1 MARPPRDI
9 TARVNEMVDEKVAKE
24 TVQEA
29 VFREPTPDVAP
40 EMEAPQI
47 IDPVLKPEENQM
59 PKLMEVGGKT
69 DFITKGAEWLARRTA
84 QAEKKVLPP
93 LPDEPI
99 QQLGSSIIIK
109 PASDEEIKAINE
121 ALGGEFL
128 DGVNLPEIAMGDDLP
143 THAEYLARVKDAN
156 AEQFDAARR
165 GTITYDNL
173 LKMAESQG
181 MEEAIK
187 YWALRAPGSGETA
200 ENLLAGMIAARKVSR
215 TAQETLLLSRAATDP
230 VEKEQLYTRFAQ
242 LVTLERN
249 LYANISA
256 GGSEAGRTM
265 RALQLAQDLG
275 FEKGRASQLEAM
287 DNLIFGATTLEDFEY
302 MGELYLALPDA
313 ASKSKFV
320 QNGVRATTMDV
331 IIESWI
337 NSILSAP
344 STHMVNVVGNTSF
357 MVLRSFEQMAAG
369 AIGRA
374 RTAVGIGGKERAF
387 IRDGIIQLDAIR
399 ESFFDAVLV
408 AGKAFIKEEASDA
421 VSKIDVR
428 KPKAIQMGS
437 GEVVKEIR
445 DGNVIAA
452 AVNAWGIYTRMA
464 GRMLITED
472 EFFKAIGYR
481 AAMRKSAMHAQHKA
495 YDAAL
500 EAGKDPE
507 EAFALGRAEYD
518 RILNTEPEDIVRDAK
533 EAAKE
538 LTFQND
544 ISGFLGNLQ
553 AGATHPVVK
562 LFMPF
567 YKTPANIAR
576 QVLARSPLRAL
587 HKNLYKNLKAGGA
600 VADAELSRL
609 AVGSAV
615 MGYFTSLA
623 WDGNVNTDQQILII
637 GSGPTD
643 PQTKQAMMRMNLKP
657 FTINIRQEDGTYKSV
672 SFNRLDPISGTLAM
686 AADFAYYMG
695 RHTDEPDDKS
705 WMMYGVDV
713 ASELA
718 SAAVLSTYN
727 YMLEFPALQGI
738 AELSTAIANSD
749 EEVQFDNLAKL
760 FGEKFASAALAVF
773 PTVSSASATVEREM
787 APTASNTMLPPEG
800 LFGEDPTMLPPMLQ
814 GFYTALQKAKARNP
828 FFSDQVPPALNI
840 WGEEVKSTD
849 PAMPFEWLSPVRV
862 QNAKY
867 EGIDK
872 ELMRLGDGVSMPPKR
887 ISGVLLNNEQYNRW
901 IELANTLDASGRKLP
916 GMAGYNEDNTLLA
929 TLNRNIQTDAY
940 KNLDDEKKLE
950 YIKTLVSTYYN
961 GSGNKFIGAKRILL
975 GEYPDL
981 LKKVEAAK

>member
-69 DFITKGAEWLARRTA
+69 DFITKGAEWLAKRTA

-128 DGVNLPEIAMGDDLP
+128 DGVNLPEIAMGDELP

-156 AEQFDAARR
+156 AEQFDVARR

-173 LKMAESQG
+173 LKMAEDQG
-181 MEEAIK
+181 MEEVIK
-187 YWALRAPGSGETA
+187 YWAQRAPGSGETA

-215 TAQETLLLSRAATDP
+215 TAQEMLLLSRAATDP

-256 GGSEAGRTM
+256 GGSEAARTM
-265 RALQLAQDLG
+265 RAAQLAQELG

-302 MGELYLALPDA
+302 LGELYLALPDA

-320 QNGVRATTMDV
+320 QNGITATTMDV
-331 IIESWI
+331 VIESWI

-344 STHMVNVVGNTSF
+344 STHMVNVVGNMSF
-357 MVLRSFEQMAAG
+357 MGLRSFEQMAAG
-369 AIGRA
+369 VIGRA
-374 RTAVGIGGKERAF
+374 RSAITGNKDRAF

-399 ESFFDAVLV
+399 ESFFDAAVV

-421 VSKIDVR
+421 VSKIDVK

-445 DGNVIAA
+445 KGNVGAA

-464 GRMLITED
+464 GRMLIAED

-481 AAMRKSAMHAQHKA
+481 AAIRKSAMHAQHKT

-500 EAGKDPE
+500 AAGKDPE

-518 RILNTEPEDIVRDAK
+518 RILNNPPEDIVRDAK
-533 EAAKE
+533 TAAQE

-544 ISGFLGNLQ
+544 LTGFLGDLQ
-553 AGATHPVVK
+553 VGATHPLVK
-562 LFMPF
+562 LFIPF
-567 YKTPANIAR
+567 YKTPGNIVK
-576 QVLARSPLRAL
+576 QVLARSPLRLL
-587 HKNLYKNLKAGGA
+587 HKNLYRNIRAGGA

-609 AVGSAV
+609 SVGALA
-615 MGYFTSLA
+615 MGYFSSLA

-657 FTINIRQEDGTYKSV
+657 GTINIRQEDGTYKSV
-672 SFNRLDPISGTLAM
+672 SFNRLDPISGMLFM

-695 RHTDEPDDKS
+695 RHSDEPDDTS
-705 WMMYGVDV
+705 WMEYAAEVPL
-713 ASELA
+713 ELA

-727 YMLEFPALQGI
+727 YVLEFPALQGI
-738 AELSTAIANSD
+738 AELSTSLANSD
-749 EEVQFDNLAKL
+749 PDVQFDNLTKL

-800 LFGEDPTMLPPMLQ
+800 LLGEDPTMLHPMFQ

-849 PAMPFEWLSPVRV
+849 PAMPFEWLSPIRV

-872 ELMRLGDGVSMPPKR
+872 ELMRLGDGVSMPPKK

-901 IELANTLDASGRKLP
+901 IELANTLDAKNKLP
-916 GMAGYNEDNTLLA
+916 GMAGYNEDTTLLA
-929 TLNRNIQTDAY
+929 TLNTMIETDVY
-940 KNLDDEKKLE
+940 KNADDEKKLE
-950 YIKTLVSTYYN
+950 VIKTIVSNYYN
-961 GSGNKFIGAKRILL
+961 GSGNKAVGAKRLL
-975 GEYPDL
+975 LAEYPDL

>member
-40 EMEAPQI
+40 EMEQPQI

-69 DFITKGAEWLARRTA
+69 DFITKGAEWLAKRTA

-99 QQLGSSIIIK
+99 QRLGSSIIIK

-344 STHMVNVVGNTSF
+344 STHMVNVIGNSSF

-374 RTAVGIGGKERAF
+374 RSAVTGNKDRAF

-399 ESFFDAVLV
+399 ESFFDAALV
-408 AGKAFIKEEASDA
+408 AGKAFIKEEASGA

-518 RILNTEPEDIVRDAK
+518 RILNTEPEDVVLDAK

-567 YKTPANIAR
+567 YKTPANIVR
-576 QVLARSPLRAL
+576 QVLARSPLRGL
-587 HKNLYKNLKAGGA
+587 HKNFYKNIRAGGA
-600 VADAELSRL
+600 VADAEISRV
-609 AVGSAV
+609 AMGSAV
-615 MGYFTSLA
+615 MGYFAGFA

-686 AADFAYYMG
+686 AADFAYYMS
-695 RHTDEPDDKS
+695 RHTDEPDDTS
-705 WMMYGVDV
+705 WMQYAAEVPL
-713 ASELA
+713 ELA

-738 AELSTAIANSD
+738 AELSTSLANSD
-749 EEVQFDNLAKL
+749 PEVQFENLTKL

-800 LFGEDPTMLPPMLQ
+800 LFGEDPTMLHPMFQ

-872 ELMRLGDGVSMPPKR
+872 ELMRLGDGVSMPPKK
-887 ISGVLLNNEQYNRW
+887 ISGVLLNAEQYNRW
-901 IELANTLDASGRKLP
+901 IELANTLDAKNKLP
-916 GMAGYNEDNTLLA
+916 GMAGYNENTTLLA
-929 TLNRNIQTDAY
+929 TLNTMIESELYQKA
-940 KNLDDEKKLE
+940 DDEIKLDT
-950 YIKTLVSTYYN
+950 IKTLVSQYYN
-961 GSGNKFIGAKRILL
+961 GSGKKVLGAKRILL
-975 GEYPDL
+975 YEYPDL